1 MDLKLF
7 LIKTE
12 GWSFVSTVYREAV
25 NWVKPEIFSKRYSKS
40 KLCRLGQVFL
50 YGHNVPQN
58 VKQKLQQPLV
68 EVIFK
73 IYWDK
78 TMTSPQSPITTDS
91 FCQIFLLRFLN
102 IAKHRS
108 HLRKGLEKLQ
118 PLEILSQVAEGMV
131 P

>member
-1 MDLKLF
+1 M
-7 LIKTE
+7 
-12 GWSFVSTVYREAV
+12 
-25 NWVKPEIFSKRYSKS
+25 
-40 KLCRLGQVFL
+40 
-50 YGHNVPQN
+50 YGHKVPQN
-58 VKQKLQQPLV
+58 VKQKLQQPLL

-108 HLRKGLEKLQ
+108 HLRKVLEKLQ
-118 PLEILSQVAEGMV
+118 PLEILSQVVEGMV